1 MVRWRA
7 VVCQFANVAISYAK
21 TRQRR
26 LGEAHVSR
34 NILCALAT
42 SFALVSGAQA
52 ADIRMLSSWDKT
64 NPAVGTIAEA
74 FAKGV
79 ETATKGSVKFI
90 ISGPETVP
98 PFEQLQPASTGVFQ
112 VLFTH
117 GIYHYGTT
125 GMAVGMDAVR
135 GGLDARRNSGLF
147 EAIDKHYQ
155 KHGLKLVGLPISA
168 TKGYHIVLRAPV
180 SPNGDLAGRKI
191 RGTPSY
197 HTVIGMLGASP
208 VVLPGGEVYSALEK
222 GVVDGAAWPA
232 SGVLAMRWYEVA
244 KYMLRPSFG
253 LSHYLFLMNLNAWT
267 RLTDAE
273 RNILLAEGRKAEEIW
288 FKEYDRMVQEEE
300 AALIQHGM
308 QITEMGAAQKTMVQ
322 AAWAQAQWDLA
333 EKKNGQEAKD
343 LRELLKR
350 QGLTD

>member
-1 MVRWRA
+1 MSRRQLGL
-7 VVCQFANVAISYAK
+7 VVATS
-21 TRQRR
+21 
-26 LGEAHVSR
+26 L
-34 NILCALAT
+34 ALA
-42 SFALVSGAQA
+42 SGAQA

-64 NPAVGTIAEA
+64 NPAVVVLADS

-79 ETATKGSVKFI
+79 EKATNGGTKFI
-90 ISGPETVP
+90 MSGPETVP
-98 PFEQLQPASTGVFQ
+98 PFEQLQPVATGVFQ
-112 VLFTH
+112 MLFTH
-117 GIYHYGTT
+117 AIYHYGTT
-125 GMAVGMDAVR
+125 GLAVGLDAVR
-135 GGLDARRNSGLF
+135 GDLEARRKSGLI

-155 KHGLKLVGLPISA
+155 KLGLKLVAVPISA

-180 SPNGDLAGRKI
+180 GASGDLQGRKI

-232 SGVLAMRWYEVA
+232 SGVLGMRWYEVA
-244 KYMLRPSFG
+244 KHMLRPSFG
-253 LSHYLFLMNLNAWT
+253 LAHYLFLMNLDAWN

-273 RNILLAEGRKAEEIW
+273 RNILLAEGRKAEETW
-288 FKEYDRMVQEEE
+288 FKEYDKMVQAEE
-300 AALIQHGM
+300 AALIQRGM
-308 QITEMGAAQKTMVQ
+308 QITEMGAEQKTKVQ
-322 AAWAQAQWDLA
+322 PAWAQAQWDLA
-333 EKKNGQEAKD
+333 EKKSGQEAKD

>member
-1 MVRWRA
+1 MSRRQLGL
-7 VVCQFANVAISYAK
+7 VVATS
-21 TRQRR
+21 
-26 LGEAHVSR
+26 L
-34 NILCALAT
+34 ALA
-42 SFALVSGAQA
+42 SSAQA

-64 NPAVGTIAEA
+64 NPAVVVLADS
-74 FAKGV
+74 FVKGV
-79 ETATKGSVKFI
+79 ETATNGKTKFVM
-90 ISGPETVP
+90 SGPETVP
-98 PFEQLQPASTGVFQ
+98 PFEQLQPAATGVFQ
-112 VLFTH
+112 MLFTH
-117 GIYHYGTT
+117 GIYHYGTS
-125 GMAVGMDAVR
+125 GLAVGMDAVR
-135 GGLDARRNSGLF
+135 GDLEARRKSGLV

-155 KHGLKLVGLPISA
+155 KLGLKLVALPISA

-180 SPNGDLAGRKI
+180 GPAGDLQGRKI

-232 SGVLAMRWYEVA
+232 SGVLGMRWYEVA

-253 LSHYLFLMNLNAWT
+253 LSHYLFLMNLNAWN

-300 AALIQHGM
+300 AALIQRGM
-308 QITEMGAAQKTMVQ
+308 QITEMGAEQKAKVQ
-322 AAWAQAQWDLA
+322 PAWAQAQWDLA

>member
-1 MVRWRA
+1 MSGKSFG
-7 VVCQFANVAISYAK
+7 FAI
-21 TRQRR
+21 
-26 LGEAHVSR
+26 
-34 NILCALAT
+34 ALSVGIAG
-42 SFALVSGAQA
+42 GAQA
-52 ADIRMLSSWDKT
+52 ADLRFLSSWDKT
-64 NPAVGTIAEA
+64 NPAVGTVAEA
-74 FAKGV
+74 FTKGV
-79 ETATKGSVKFI
+79 ESATKGSVKFI

-98 PFEQLQPASTGVFQ
+98 PFEQLQPATTGVFQ
-112 VLFTH
+112 MLFTH

-135 GGLDARRNSGLF
+135 GDLEARRKSGLF
-147 EAIDKHYQ
+147 DVIDKHYQ

-180 SPNGDLAGRKI
+180 SPAGNLQGRKI

-197 HTVIGMLGASP
+197 HNVIGMLGASP

-253 LSHYLFLMNLNAWT
+253 LNHYLLLVNLNAWN

-273 RNILLAEGRKAEEIW
+273 RNAMLAEGRKVEDIW

-300 AALIQHGM
+300 AELIKRGM
-308 QITEMGAAQKTMVQ
+308 QVTEMGPEQKSKLQ
-322 AAWAQAQWDLA
+322 AAWAAAQWDLV
-333 EKKNGQEAKD
+333 EKKNGQEGKD

-350 QGLTD
+350 AGLTD